1 MKRTLGALTLLLVG
15 TTLSAAAF
23 LRHGA
28 ERPALIT
35 QAVTRGS
42 LVTVIAAT
50 GTLEPVTTVQVG
62 TQVSGT
68 IESLGAD
75 FNSIVRKGQVV
86 ARLDQSLYRT
96 AVEQARAN
104 LVQAEANVDRLL
116 VASNDAAAALTRAQA
131 LAARQLIPATDL
143 ETAQATARS
152 ADAQVRS
159 ARAQV
164 TQARAGLDQAEVNL
178 GKTIISSPIDGI
190 VIARSVDV
198 GQTVA
203 ASLQAPTLF
212 EIAADLREMQL
223 NASIDEADVGRVA
236 AGQTVS
242 FTVDAYPG
250 LTFTGTLEQV
260 RLNPVVSSN
269 VVTYA
274 AIVSAPNPDLNLK
287 PGMTANLS
295 IHVARRD
302 DVLRVPTAALQFR
315 PGADVLRAYNA
326 APLSSAGAR
335 PDVKMAWVDDGGTL
349 RAVAV
354 KVGASDDTF
363 TEVLEGSLPEG
374 ARVATRV
381 GITAPAPTA
390 GRASSGNPL
399 IPSGPRPR

>member
-1 MKRTLGALTLLLVG
+1 
-15 TTLSAAAF
+15 
-23 LRHGA
+23 
-28 ERPALIT
+28 
-35 QAVTRGS
+35 
-42 LVTVIAAT
+42 
-50 GTLEPVTTVQVG
+50 
-62 TQVSGT
+62 
-68 IESLGAD
+68 
-75 FNSIVRKGQVV
+75 
-86 ARLDQSLYRT
+86 
-96 AVEQARAN
+96 
-104 LVQAEANVDRLL
+104 
-116 VASNDAAAALTRAQA
+116 
-131 LAARQLIPATDL
+131 
-143 ETAQATARS
+143 
-152 ADAQVRS
+152 
-159 ARAQV
+159 
-164 TQARAGLDQAEVNL
+164 
-178 GKTIISSPIDGI
+178 
-190 VIARSVDV
+190 
-198 GQTVA
+198 
-203 ASLQAPTLF
+203 
-212 EIAADLREMQL
+212 
-223 NASIDEADVGRVA
+223 
-236 AGQTVS
+236 VS